1 MLQTTPQL
9 DRPRKA
15 PASPSSRQVDPVI
28 FENLVDNVGAMSME
42 PDVDVQMQDG
52 QADKDIPSLA
62 LVVTTDVQ
70 DTRIS
75 APGHL
80 EDHISS
86 SEEEDRDSSSE
97 EVDDLL
103 RKNPRS
109 GSIQLESS
117 PSSGDEGSLDPT
129 YCDYVKVSSS

>member
-1 MLQTTPQL
+1 
-9 DRPRKA
+9 
-15 PASPSSRQVDPVI
+15 
-28 FENLVDNVGAMSME
+28 ME

-75 APGHL
+75 APRHL

-86 SEEEDRDSSSE
+86 SEEEDHDSSAE